1 MADLTRLLTGMQLA
15 DSALPTGAF
24 AHSFGFESYL
34 ESGVIESAEGFA
46 RWLESFIGQQLTF
59 TDALA
64 IRLVMGAGE
73 AHLVERLDQ
82 LVTAQALPAQVREAG
97 MTMGRRLLTIS
108 AANYPS
114 EALSAYAE
122 AIEEGRAF
130 GHPAIVWALVA
141 RGEGIDPDTAVAQ
154 HVYACVIS
162 LVQNAVR
169 AIPLGQNA
177 GQRLIRQ
184 AQPWVVGAV
193 EASQSLR
200 EEDLGAIAPGLEI
213 AQMNHE
219 RQHSRLFMS

>member
-1 MADLTRLLTGMQLA
+1 MADVARLLTGMQLA

-34 ESGVIESAEGFA
+34 ETGAIDSAEGFA
-46 RWLESFIGQQLTF
+46 HWLESFIAQQLTF

-64 IRLVMGAGE
+64 VRVVIAARE
-73 AHLVERLDQ
+73 AHEVERLDQ

-97 MTMGRRLLTIS
+97 MTMGKRMLTIS

-114 EALSAYAE
+114 DALSAYAE
-122 AIEEGRAF
+122 ALKAGRAF

-141 RGEGIDPDTAVAQ
+141 RDAGIDSDSAVAQ

-219 RQHSRLFMS
+219 RQLSRLFMS